1 MFSGVDLDD
10 VVHVEVIQLNTRGDG
25 LLSVVTDFTL
35 RLHSSNRGSVD
46 WSDAYQRGHEPTV
59 ATFPAFMKSLNAAL
73 DR

>member
-46 WSDAYQRGHEPTV
+46 WDAYQRGHEPTV